1 MRSKILELLDN
12 NEWTVTSTI
21 SQNVNVTSSTVLY
34 HLRNMER
41 EDVVERDSKGR
52 GWRVTPTQ
60 QVELTEYLTQKGR
73 KK

>member
-12 NEWTVTSTI
+12 NEWTVASTI
-21 SQNVNVTSSTVLY
+21 VQNVSVTSSTVLY

-41 EDVVERDSKGR
+41 EDIVERDSQGR

-60 QVELTEYLTQKGR
+60 QVELTEYLSQKRR